1 MEIAENIKHKQVI
14 KEPQESRFPFYTKGL
29 VGGIMAGIGMGL
41 GLLLINSKIEGVHTG
56 WSFAKYLVLGLI
68 LSMLIGEYKASSAK
82 GKTFKD
88 GIVLGGFTTLC
99 SAVVLIV
106 FNTLINALGID
117 SIQTTRY
124 NVEADSLSNILM
136 LNGVLFFECFVFGMV
151 FTFIWLQFFKDAKPA
166 Q

>member
-1 MEIAENIKHKQVI
+1 MEIAENIKQKHVI
-14 KEPQESRFPFYTKGL
+14 KESEESRFPFYTKAL
-29 VGGIMAGIGMGL
+29 MGGIMAGIGMGL
-41 GLLLINSKIEGVHTG
+41 VLLMINSTVEGVHTG
-56 WSFAKYLVLGLI
+56 WSFAKYLVIGLI
-68 LSMLIGEYKASSAK
+68 LAILIGEYKASSAK

-99 SAVVLIV
+99 SAVVLIA
-106 FNTLINALGID
+106 FNTLINAVGIE

-136 LNGVLFFECFVFGMV
+136 LNGVLFFECLVFGMV
-151 FTFIWLQFFKDAKPA
+151 FTFIWLQFFKDVKPA